1 MNGGIDRDMA
11 RQALASLPEG
21 TSYGETPTLD
31 HVYLPRSHAKAL
43 DMNNPLVTGMR
54 GAGKTFWWS
63 ALQERSVRQLVG
75 QLVGQAG
82 ASSTLNERT
91 EVRIGFGLKPAIGEY
106 PSKDVLHQLMNQSIE
121 PRIIWRTVQ
130 ARQLA
135 PENHPIHQQE
145 QWYERTVYVE
155 QNPETIDR
163 LFQQRDEEFDRQG
176 TYFLL
181 LFDAL
186 DRCADDWKEMYP
198 IIRGLLQNALE
209 WLSFRRLRV
218 KVFLRSDQIDEN
230 EVANFPDASK
240 VLASSVELNWPRNEL
255 YGLLWHYLANGQNG
269 AKFQTFLASDK
280 SWPFVEVGDQHVVT
294 VPRPLREDRQ
304 REKFHDMAGPWMG
317 RGPKRGLPYTWIPNH
332 LGDTEGRV
340 SPRSFLKALR
350 MAAENTADQ
359 YPDHAKALHFESI
372 KRGVQEASRTR
383 VAEVREDYPWVDKVL
398 QSLAGLVVPCK
409 FAEIEARWNA
419 DGVLDRLTD
428 DVDQNAV
435 KLPPSRIDRG
445 ADGVREDLES
455 LRVFWKAQD
464 GRVNIPDVFR
474 VGYGLGRRGGVKP
487 AK

>member
-11 RQALASLPEG
+11 RQALANMPEG
-21 TSYGETPTLD
+21 TSYGERPTLKQ
-31 HVYLPRSHAKAL
+31 VYLPRSHAKAL

-63 ALQERSVRQLVG
+63 ALQEPSVRQLVG
-75 QLVGQAG
+75 QSG
-82 ASSTLNERT
+82 ASSTLDERT
-91 EVRIGFGLKPAIGEY
+91 EVRIGFGLKPAIDDY
-106 PSKDVLHQLMNQSIE
+106 PSKDVLHQLMNQGIE

-135 PENHPIHQQE
+135 PGDHPIRQQI
-145 QWYERTVYVE
+145 QWPERTVYVK

-198 IIRGLLQNALE
+198 AIRGLLQNALD
-209 WLSFRRLRV
+209 WLSYRRLRV

-230 EVANFPDASK
+230 EVADFPDASK

-269 AKFQTFLASDK
+269 GEFQTFLAPASP
-280 SWPFVEVGDQHVVT
+280 WPSVEVGSQNVVT

-317 RGPKRGLPYTWIPNH
+317 RGPKRGFPYTWIPNH

-350 MAAENTADQ
+350 MAAEDTADQ
-359 YPDHAKALHFESI
+359 YPDHDKALHFESI

-383 VAEVREDYPWVDKVL
+383 VAELREDYPWVDKVL
-398 QSLAGLVVPCK
+398 QSLHGMVVPCE

-419 DGVLDRLTD
+419 EGVLDRLTD
-428 DVDQNAV
+428 EVDQNAV

-445 ADGVREDLES
+445 ANGVREDLES
-455 LRVFWKAQD
+455 LRVFWRAQD
-464 GRVNIPDVFR
+464 DRVNIPDVFR